1 MVNGMKEHL
10 FRNRNFSFMFTG
22 RILSNMG
29 DSIYYV
35 AAMWLVYELGGSA
48 FYTGLAGFLTMLP
61 TVLQFLIGP
70 LVDRFSTKKLLTIVQ
85 LLQAGLILMIP
96 VAHFIGYLNVAV
108 ILTIMPVVSMMNQ
121 FTYPAQ
127 TAALPRIIKKE
138 QLVKGNALFTF
149 AYQGVDMIFNAL
161 TGILL
166 PLIGA
171 ITLFMMDSAVFLAA
185 ALVYSA
191 LRFPEKKNTTKRT
204 LKESTILYKHELTE
218 GMMIVFRSYMAIF
231 MVASVIANGAI
242 GATYAI
248 LPVYTGES
256 AGASW
261 YGWYLGAIS
270 LGLLTGALFA
280 PVLSRFPL
288 GRLTITLYLLGGASW
303 ILSGLSGISIIGAI
317 LFGLA
322 WLPIGATNVIT
333 GAAIQSILPPHLMGR
348 VFSVVASMSAVAMP
362 LGSLFGGSMADRWGS
377 GIIFMSAAGA
387 IVFISIFWLS
397 VSKLRRLPS
406 SHELSAEDLHLPEN
420 SHSTNIG

>member
-1 MVNGMKEHL
+1 MKEHML
-10 FRNRNFSFMFTG
+10 RNRNFSFMFTG

-191 LRFPEKKNTTKRT
+191 LRLPEKKSTTKRT
-204 LKESTILYKHELTE
+204 LKESTLQYKKELAE
-218 GMMIVFRSYMAIF
+218 GVMIVFRSYLAIF
-231 MVASVIANGAI
+231 LVASVVANGAI

-270 LGLLTGALFA
+270 LGLLSGAALA
-280 PVLSRFPL
+280 PILTRFPL
-288 GRLTITLYLLGGASW
+288 GLLTITLFFIGGGSW
-303 ILSGLSGISIIGAI
+303 ILSGLSGVSIMGVV
-317 LFGLA
+317 LFGIA
-322 WLPIGATNVIT
+322 WLPIGATNIIT
-333 GAAIQSILPPHLMGR
+333 GAAIQSIMPSHLMGR
-348 VFSVVASMSAVAMP
+348 VFSVVASMSAMAMP
-362 LGSLFGGSMADRWGS
+362 LGSLLGGSMANRWGS
-377 GIIFMSAAGA
+377 GTIFISAAGA

-397 VSKLRRLPS
+397 VSKLRRLPR

>member
-1 MVNGMKEHL
+1 
-10 FRNRNFSFMFTG
+10 
-22 RILSNMG
+22 MG

-70 LVDRFSTKKLLTIVQ
+70 LVDRFCTKKLLTIVQ

-96 VAHFIGYLNVAV
+96 VAHFIGYLNVSV

-121 FTYPAQ
+121 FTYPVQ

-166 PLIGA
+166 PLTGA

-191 LRFPEKKNTTKRT
+191 LRLPEKKSTTKRT
-204 LKESTILYKHELTE
+204 LKESTLQYKKELAE
-218 GMMIVFRSYMAIF
+218 GVMIVFRSYLAIF
-231 MVASVIANGAI
+231 LVASVVANGAI

-270 LGLLTGALFA
+270 LGLLSGAALA
-280 PVLSRFPL
+280 PILNRFPL
-288 GRLTITLYLLGGASW
+288 GLLTITLFFIGGGSW
-303 ILSGLSGISIIGAI
+303 ILSGLSGVSIMGVV
-317 LFGLA
+317 LFGIA
-322 WLPIGATNVIT
+322 WLPIGATNIIT
-333 GAAIQSILPPHLMGR
+333 GAAIQSIMPSHLMGR
-348 VFSVVASMSAVAMP
+348 VFSVVASMSAMAMP
-362 LGSLFGGSMADRWGS
+362 LGSLLGGSMANRWGS
-377 GIIFMSAAGA
+377 GTIFISAAGA
-387 IVFISIFWLS
+387 IIFISTFWLS

-406 SHELSAEDLHLPEN
+406 SHELSAADLLLPEN
-420 SHSTNIG
+420 SHSTNVG

>member
-1 MVNGMKEHL
+1 MKEHL
-10 FRNRNFSFMFTG
+10 LRNRNFSFMFTG

-85 LLQAGLILMIP
+85 LFQAGLILMIP

-171 ITLFMMDSAVFLAA
+171 IILFMMDSAVFLAA

-191 LRFPEKKNTTKRT
+191 LCLPEKKSTTKRT
-204 LKESTILYKHELTE
+204 LKESTLQYKKELAE
-218 GMMIVFRSYMAIF
+218 GVMIVFRSYLAIF
-231 MVASVIANGAI
+231 LVASVVANGAI

-270 LGLLTGALFA
+270 LGLLSGAALA
-280 PVLSRFPL
+280 PILTRFPL
-288 GRLTITLYLLGGASW
+288 GLLTITLFFIGGGSW
-303 ILSGLSGISIIGAI
+303 ILSGLSGVSIMGLV
-317 LFGLA
+317 LFGIA
-322 WLPIGATNVIT
+322 WLPIGATNIIT
-333 GAAIQSILPPHLMGR
+333 GAAIQSIMPSHLMGR
-348 VFSVVASMSAVAMP
+348 VFSVVASMSAMAMP
-362 LGSLFGGSMADRWGS
+362 LGSLLGGSMANRWGS
-377 GIIFMSAAGA
+377 GTIFISAAGA
-387 IVFISIFWLS
+387 IIFISIFWLS

-406 SHELSAEDLHLPEN
+406 SHELSAADLLLPEN
-420 SHSTNIG
+420 SHSTNVG

>member
-1 MVNGMKEHL
+1 MVNEMKEHL
-10 FRNRNFSFMFTG
+10 LRNRNFSFMFTG

-96 VAHFIGYLNVAV
+96 VAHFIGYLNVSV

-121 FTYPAQ
+121 FTYPVQ

-191 LRFPEKKNTTKRT
+191 LRLPEKKSTTKRT
-204 LKESTILYKHELTE
+204 LKESTLQYKKELAE
-218 GMMIVFRSYMAIF
+218 GVMIVFRSYLAIF
-231 MVASVIANGAI
+231 LVASVVANGAI

-270 LGLLTGALFA
+270 LGLLSGAALA
-280 PVLSRFPL
+280 PILNRFPL
-288 GRLTITLYLLGGASW
+288 GLLTITLFFIGGGSW
-303 ILSGLSGISIIGAI
+303 ILSGLSGVSIMGVV
-317 LFGLA
+317 LFGIA
-322 WLPIGATNVIT
+322 WLPIGATNIIT
-333 GAAIQSILPPHLMGR
+333 GAAIQSIMPSHLMGR
-348 VFSVVASMSAVAMP
+348 VFSVVASMSAMAMP
-362 LGSLFGGSMADRWGS
+362 LGSLLGGSMANRWGS
-377 GIIFMSAAGA
+377 GTIFISAAGA
-387 IVFISIFWLS
+387 IIFISTFWLS

-406 SHELSAEDLHLPEN
+406 SHELSAADLLLPEN
-420 SHSTNIG
+420 SHSTNVG

>member
-1 MVNGMKEHL
+1 ML
-10 FRNRNFSFMFTG
+10 RNRNFSFMFTG

-70 LVDRFSTKKLLTIVQ
+70 LVDRFCTKKLLTIVQ

-96 VAHFIGYLNVAV
+96 VAHFIGYLNVSV

-121 FTYPAQ
+121 FTYPVQ

-166 PLIGA
+166 PLTGA

-191 LRFPEKKNTTKRT
+191 LRLPEKKSTTKRT
-204 LKESTILYKHELTE
+204 LKESTLQYKKELAE
-218 GMMIVFRSYMAIF
+218 GVMIVFRSYLAIF
-231 MVASVIANGAI
+231 LVASVVANGAI

-270 LGLLTGALFA
+270 LGLLSGAALA
-280 PVLSRFPL
+280 PILNRFPL
-288 GRLTITLYLLGGASW
+288 GLLTITLFFIGGGSW
-303 ILSGLSGISIIGAI
+303 ILSGLSGVSIMGVV
-317 LFGLA
+317 LFGIA
-322 WLPIGATNVIT
+322 WLPIGATNIIT
-333 GAAIQSILPPHLMGR
+333 GAAIQSIMPSHLMGR
-348 VFSVVASMSAVAMP
+348 VFSVVASMSAMAMP
-362 LGSLFGGSMADRWGS
+362 LGSLLGGSMANRWGS
-377 GIIFMSAAGA
+377 GTIFISAAGA
-387 IVFISIFWLS
+387 IIFISTFWLS

-406 SHELSAEDLHLPEN
+406 SHELSAADLLLPEN
-420 SHSTNIG
+420 SHSTNVG

>member
-1 MVNGMKEHL
+1 
-10 FRNRNFSFMFTG
+10 
-22 RILSNMG
+22 MG

-96 VAHFIGYLNVAV
+96 VAHFIGYLNVSV

-121 FTYPAQ
+121 FTYPVQ

-191 LRFPEKKNTTKRT
+191 LRLPEKKSTTKRT
-204 LKESTILYKHELTE
+204 LKESTLQYKKELAE
-218 GMMIVFRSYMAIF
+218 GVMIVFRSYLAIF
-231 MVASVIANGAI
+231 LVASVVANGAI

-270 LGLLTGALFA
+270 LGLLSGAALA
-280 PVLSRFPL
+280 PILNRFPL
-288 GRLTITLYLLGGASW
+288 GLLTITLFFIGGGSW
-303 ILSGLSGISIIGAI
+303 ILSGLSGVSIMGVV
-317 LFGLA
+317 LFGIA
-322 WLPIGATNVIT
+322 WLPIGATNIIT
-333 GAAIQSILPPHLMGR
+333 GAAIQSIMPSHLMGR
-348 VFSVVASMSAVAMP
+348 VFSVVASMSAMAMP
-362 LGSLFGGSMADRWGS
+362 LGSLLGGSMANRWGS
-377 GIIFMSAAGA
+377 GTIFISAAGA
-387 IVFISIFWLS
+387 IIFISTFWLS

-406 SHELSAEDLHLPEN
+406 SHELSAADLLLPEN
-420 SHSTNIG
+420 SHSTNVG

>member
-10 FRNRNFSFMFTG
+10 FRSRNFSFMFTG

-35 AAMWLVYELGGSA
+35 AAMWLVYELGGST

-70 LVDRFSTKKLLTIVQ
+70 LVDRFSTKKLLTYVQ
-85 LLQAGLILMIP
+85 VLQAGLILLIP

-149 AYQGVDMIFNAL
+149 AYQGADMIFNAL

-171 ITLFMMDSAVFLAA
+171 VTLFMMDSAVFLAA
-185 ALVYSA
+185 ALVYSS
-191 LRFPEKKNTTKRT
+191 LRLPEKKRNRKRT
-204 LKESTILYKHELTE
+204 LKESTILYKGELAE

-231 MVASVIANGAI
+231 LVASVIANGAI

-261 YGWYLGAIS
+261 FGWYLGAIS
-270 LGLLTGALFA
+270 LGLLSGALFA

-288 GRLTITLYLLGGASW
+288 GRLTITLYFLGGASW
-303 ILSGLSGISIIGAI
+303 IMSGLSGISIIGAI

-362 LGSLFGGSMADRWGS
+362 LGSLFGGIMADRWGS

-406 SHELSAEDLHLPEN
+406 THELSAGYLHLPEN

>member
-1 MVNGMKEHL
+1 MKEHL
-10 FRNRNFSFMFTG
+10 LRNRNFSFMFTG

-96 VAHFIGYLNVAV
+96 VAHFIGYLNVSV

-121 FTYPAQ
+121 FTYPVQ

-191 LRFPEKKNTTKRT
+191 LRLPEKKSTTKRT
-204 LKESTILYKHELTE
+204 LKESTLQYKKELAE
-218 GMMIVFRSYMAIF
+218 GVMIVFRSYLAIF
-231 MVASVIANGAI
+231 LVASVVANGAI

-270 LGLLTGALFA
+270 LGLLSGAALA
-280 PVLSRFPL
+280 PILNRFPL
-288 GRLTITLYLLGGASW
+288 GLLTITLFFIGGGSW
-303 ILSGLSGISIIGAI
+303 ILSGLSGVSIMGVV
-317 LFGLA
+317 LFGIA
-322 WLPIGATNVIT
+322 WLPIGATNIIT
-333 GAAIQSILPPHLMGR
+333 GAAIQSIMPSHLMGR
-348 VFSVVASMSAVAMP
+348 VFSVVASMSAMAMP
-362 LGSLFGGSMADRWGS
+362 LGSLLGGSMANRWGS
-377 GIIFMSAAGA
+377 GTIFISAAGA
-387 IVFISIFWLS
+387 IIFISTFWLS

-406 SHELSAEDLHLPEN
+406 SHELSAADLLLPEN
-420 SHSTNIG
+420 SHSTNVG

>member
-1 MVNGMKEHL
+1 ML
-10 FRNRNFSFMFTG
+10 RNRNFSFMFTG

-191 LRFPEKKNTTKRT
+191 LRLPEKKSTTKRT
-204 LKESTILYKHELTE
+204 LKESTLQYKKELAE
-218 GMMIVFRSYMAIF
+218 GVMIVFRSYLAIF
-231 MVASVIANGAI
+231 LVASVVANGAI

-270 LGLLTGALFA
+270 LGLLSGAALA
-280 PVLSRFPL
+280 PILTRFPL
-288 GRLTITLYLLGGASW
+288 GLLTITLFFIGGGSW
-303 ILSGLSGISIIGAI
+303 ILSGLSGVSIMGVV
-317 LFGLA
+317 LFGIA
-322 WLPIGATNVIT
+322 WLPIGATNIIT
-333 GAAIQSILPPHLMGR
+333 GAAIQSIMPSHLMGR
-348 VFSVVASMSAVAMP
+348 VFSVVASMSAMAMP
-362 LGSLFGGSMADRWGS
+362 LGSLLGGSMANRWGS
-377 GIIFMSAAGA
+377 GTIFISAAGA

-397 VSKLRRLPS
+397 VSKLRRLPR

>member
-1 MVNGMKEHL
+1 ML
-10 FRNRNFSFMFTG
+10 RNRNFSFMFTG

-85 LLQAGLILMIP
+85 LFQAGLILMIP

-171 ITLFMMDSAVFLAA
+171 IILFMMDSAVFLAA

-191 LRFPEKKNTTKRT
+191 LCLPEKKSTTKRT
-204 LKESTILYKHELTE
+204 LKESTLQYKKELAE
-218 GMMIVFRSYMAIF
+218 GVMIVFRSYLAIF
-231 MVASVIANGAI
+231 LVASVVANGAI

-270 LGLLTGALFA
+270 LGLLSGAALA
-280 PVLSRFPL
+280 PILTRFPL
-288 GRLTITLYLLGGASW
+288 GLLTITLFFIGGGSW
-303 ILSGLSGISIIGAI
+303 ILSGLSGVSIMGLV
-317 LFGLA
+317 LFGIA
-322 WLPIGATNVIT
+322 WLPIGATNIIT
-333 GAAIQSILPPHLMGR
+333 GAAIQSIMPSHLMGR
-348 VFSVVASMSAVAMP
+348 VFSVVASMSAMAMP
-362 LGSLFGGSMADRWGS
+362 LGSLLGGSMANRWGS
-377 GIIFMSAAGA
+377 GTIFISAAGA
-387 IVFISIFWLS
+387 IIFISIFWLS

-406 SHELSAEDLHLPEN
+406 SHELSAADLLLPEN
-420 SHSTNIG
+420 SHSTNVG

>member
-1 MVNGMKEHL
+1 MKEHL
-10 FRNRNFSFMFTG
+10 LRNRNFSFMFTG

-85 LLQAGLILMIP
+85 LVQAGLILMIP

-185 ALVYSA
+185 ALMYSS
-191 LRFPEKKNTTKRT
+191 LRLPEKDSTPKRT
-204 LKESTILYKHELTE
+204 LKESTILYKEELTE

-231 MVASVIANGAI
+231 MVASVVANGAI

-270 LGLLTGALFA
+270 LGLLSGALFA
-280 PVLSRFPL
+280 PFLSRFPL

-406 SHELSAEDLHLPEN
+406 SHELCAADLLLPEN
-420 SHSTNIG
+420 SHSTNVG

>member
-1 MVNGMKEHL
+1 
-10 FRNRNFSFMFTG
+10 
-22 RILSNMG
+22 MG

-121 FTYPAQ
+121 FTYPVQ

-191 LRFPEKKNTTKRT
+191 LRLPEKKSTTKRT
-204 LKESTILYKHELTE
+204 LKESTLQYKKELAE
-218 GMMIVFRSYMAIF
+218 GVMIVFRSYLAIF
-231 MVASVIANGAI
+231 LVASVVANGAI

-270 LGLLTGALFA
+270 LGLLSGAALA
-280 PVLSRFPL
+280 PILTRFPL
-288 GRLTITLYLLGGASW
+288 GLLTITLFFIGGGSW
-303 ILSGLSGISIIGAI
+303 ILSGLSGVSIMGVV
-317 LFGLA
+317 LFGIA
-322 WLPIGATNVIT
+322 WLPIGATNIIT
-333 GAAIQSILPPHLMGR
+333 GAAIQSIMPSHLMGR
-348 VFSVVASMSAVAMP
+348 VFSVVASMSAMAMP
-362 LGSLFGGSMADRWGS
+362 LGSLLGGSMANRWGS
-377 GIIFMSAAGA
+377 GTIFISAAGA
-387 IVFISIFWLS
+387 IIFISTFWLS

-406 SHELSAEDLHLPEN
+406 SHELSAADLLLPEN
-420 SHSTNIG
+420 SHSTNVG

>member
-1 MVNGMKEHL
+1 MKEHL
-10 FRNRNFSFMFTG
+10 FGNRNFSFMFTG

-61 TVLQFLIGP
+61 TVLQFLVGP
-70 LVDRFSTKKLLTIVQ
+70 LVDRFSTKKVLTIVQ
-85 LLQAGLILMIP
+85 LFQAGLILMIP

-171 ITLFMMDSAVFLAA
+171 ITLFMLDSAVFLAA
-185 ALVYSA
+185 ALMYSS
-191 LRFPEKKNTTKRT
+191 LRLPEKDSTPKRT
-204 LKESTILYKHELTE
+204 LKESTLQYKKELAE
-218 GMMIVFRSYMAIF
+218 GVMIVFRSYLAIF
-231 MVASVIANGAI
+231 LVASVVANGAI

-248 LPVYTGES
+248 LPVYTGEL

-270 LGLLTGALFA
+270 LGLLSGAALA
-280 PVLSRFPL
+280 PILTRFPL
-288 GRLTITLYLLGGASW
+288 GLLTITLFFIGGGSW
-303 ILSGLSGISIIGAI
+303 ILSGLSGVSIMGVV
-317 LFGLA
+317 LFGIA
-322 WLPIGATNVIT
+322 WLPIGATNIIT
-333 GAAIQSILPPHLMGR
+333 GAAIQSIMPSHLMGR
-348 VFSVVASMSAVAMP
+348 VFSVVASMSAMAMP
-362 LGSLFGGSMADRWGS
+362 LGSLLGGSMANCWGS
-377 GIIFMSAAGA
+377 ATIFISAAGA
-387 IVFISIFWLS
+387 IIFISIFWLS

-406 SHELSAEDLHLPEN
+406 SHELCAADLLLPEN
-420 SHSTNIG
+420 SHSTNVG

>member
-1 MVNGMKEHL
+1 MMKEHL

-61 TVLQFLIGP
+61 TLLQFLVGP
-70 LVDRFSTKKLLTIVQ
+70 LIDRLSTKKLLSIVQ
-85 LLQAGLILMIP
+85 LLQAWLILMIP
-96 VAHFIGYLNVAV
+96 LAHFIGYLNVAV
-108 ILTIMPVVSMMNQ
+108 VLTIMPVVSMMNQ

-127 TAALPRIIKKE
+127 TAALHRIIKKE

-166 PLIGA
+166 PLVGA

-185 ALVYSA
+185 ALLYSA
-191 LRFPEKKNTTKRT
+191 LRLPEKKSTPKRT
-204 LKESTILYKHELTE
+204 LKESTLQYKKELAE
-218 GMMIVFRSYMAIF
+218 GVMIVFRSYLAIF
-231 MVASVIANGAI
+231 LVASIVANGAI

-270 LGLLTGALFA
+270 LGLLSGAALA
-280 PVLSRFPL
+280 PILTRFPL
-288 GRLTITLYLLGGASW
+288 GLLTITLFFLGGGSW
-303 ILSGLSGISIIGAI
+303 ILSGLSGVSIMGAV

-322 WLPIGATNVIT
+322 WLPIGATNIIT
-333 GAAIQSILPPHLMGR
+333 GAAIQSILPSHLMGR
-348 VFSVVASMSAVAMP
+348 VFSVVASMSAMAMP
-362 LGSLFGGSMADRWGS
+362 LGSLLGGSMADRWGS
-377 GIIFMSAAGA
+377 ATIFIAAAGA
-387 IVFISIFWLS
+387 ILFISIFWLS
-397 VSKLRRLPS
+397 VSKLRRLPR

-420 SHSTNIG
+420 SHSTNVG